1 MYAVSLK
8 SLKNDKNMNLTFN
21 KFGTGHQNHFTCFIY
36 LFFKLSRENIA
47 CVTSIRAQAVLD
59 FD

>member
-8 SLKNDKNMNLTFN
+8 SLKNDKNMNLTLH

-36 LFFKLSRENIA
+36 LFFLNCRGK
-47 CVTSIRAQAVLD
+47 TSHA
-59 FD
+59 

>member
-1 MYAVSLK
+1 
-8 SLKNDKNMNLTFN
+8 MNLTFN
-21 KFGTGHQNHFTCFIY
+21 KFGTRHQNHFTCFIY
-36 LFFKLSRENIA
+36 LFVKLSRENIA

>member
-1 MYAVSLK
+1 
-8 SLKNDKNMNLTFN
+8 MNLTFN
-21 KFGTGHQNHFTCFIY
+21 KFGTGQQNHFTCFIY